1 MGFWGVLLEL
11 ARAVVP
17 HAAPHVARAV
27 VDRAKE
33 RRAAS
38 DSARREE
45 PNQPSNESLA
55 SAISYL
61 EQRLAAAEEKTGAVE
76 ERMRAQERHV
86 TDRWNKAK
94 RLFIGLIVWNAA
106 VTAAL
111 IVVLFYVVLVR
122 K

>member
-27 VDRAKE
+27 VARAKE

-38 DSARREE
+38 ESASLET

-61 EQRLAAAEEKTGAVE
+61 EKRLAAAEEKAAAVE
-76 ERMRAQERHV
+76 EQMRAQERYAL
-86 TDRWNKAK
+86 DRWNKARK
-94 RLFIGLIVWNAA
+94 LFIGLMVWNAA
-106 VTAAL
+106 ATAAL
-111 IVVLFYVVLVR
+111 IAVLVYLVSR